1 MIDDVILAEQTLT
14 AYRLKLIGSNLLHV
28 LKFLLLKLLSL
39 ILLPFKIIRKIF
51 SFIYMK
57 VYFRMDWFKE
67 VIIRS
72 LIVIGIIDII
82 ILLVIYFI
90 IDNFYYMYLIYF
102 GLLVIGFIALYLL
115 IKLYGFLIGNEDM
128 MESLAVATEE
138 YVEDFAPVIAKIH
151 GETGSGKDEA
161 ASAFAVI
168 KARQFKRMMYEEM
181 KAIEKKAF
189 IFNYDAIIT
198 CANINKELFYSSS
211 EEVTKKEFV
220 KLFRANNGFFK
231 TYYKKTIDLEEFI
244 KDAKAHHDDAI
255 SYNSPWAYKVGIVNQ
270 KHYMDLA
277 YDYLMLYIRL
287 YIEKQC
293 IWANQPMVEDLDE
306 ELTAKVFSMDY
317 LVTRKRNNVTIVNEE
332 TKQKET
338 YTEKILY
345 PFKDYNIFFETECG
359 TWYMNLDNET
369 KNEIVNLGIR
379 DFKAF
384 NRHFMPHF
392 VYYAV
397 DQDANRM
404 FKVLKELDH
413 SYIRIDSREV
423 VDGGNA
429 INKFIQLKLLWV
441 NFLINRKMKARLLKK
456 GYDALDKYK
465 AYYRYTSKDRYKNKA
480 IELQKILNHD
490 YGPKLEE
497 LIKKKAKLEEK
508 IEFNKYY
515 YGYIKKEITVS
526 RAPLDGDLDSV
537 RVDKK
542 INEFKKDFKKRRK
555 GYSISIV
562 LRKRDAW
569 RYDTHYM
576 KAAKEYRAKMSELT
590 MMEAESWN
598 PNLLMT
604 KSQMAKMAYNAAEEM
619 FNISPNE
626 SIKIHF
632 KFLNIKQQ

>member
-1 MIDDVILAEQTLT
+1 MIDDVLLATQTFLV
-14 AYRLKLIGSNLLHV
+14 YKLKVIGS
-28 LKFLLLKLLSL
+28 KLLDFTKFILFKLLAL
-39 ILLPFKIIRKIF
+39 ILLPFKIIRKLF

-57 VYFRMDWFKE
+57 VYFRMSWFKK
-67 VIIRS
+67 VGIRFLTVVGILDIATL
-72 LIVIGIIDII
+72 LI
-82 ILLVIYFI
+82 IYFI
-90 IDNFYYMYLIYF
+90 NDNFYYIYLIYF
-102 GLLVIGFIALYLL
+102 GLLVIGFIALYWL
-115 IKLYGFLIGNEDM
+115 IKLYGFLIGEEDM
-128 MESLAVATEE
+128 MEALAIATEE
-138 YVEDFAPVIAKIH
+138 YVEDFAPVIAKIY
-151 GETGSGKDEA
+151 GDTGSGKDEA
-161 ASAFAVI
+161 ASGFAVI
-168 KARQFKRMMYEEM
+168 KSRQFKRLMYEEM

-211 EEVTKKEFV
+211 EEKTKLEFLN
-220 KLFRANNGFFK
+220 LFRANNGFFK
-231 TYYKKTIDLEEFI
+231 PYYKKTIDLEEFI
-244 KDAKAHHDDAI
+244 RDAKAHHDNVVVYD
-255 SYNSPWAYKVGIVNQ
+255 SPWAYKVGLVNQ

-287 YIEKQC
+287 YIEKNC
-293 IWANQPMVEDLDE
+293 IWANQPMIEDVEED
-306 ELTAKVFSMDY
+306 LTAKVFSMDY
-317 LVTRKRNNVTIVNEE
+317 LVTRKRENVTITDEA
-332 TKQKET
+332 TKQTEI
-338 YTEKILY
+338 YTEKIVY

-369 KNEIVNLGIR
+369 KNEIVKLGIR

-429 INKFIQLKLLWV
+429 VNKLIELKLFWI
-441 NFLINRKMKARLLKK
+441 NFLINRKMKTRLLKN
-456 GYDALDKYK
+456 GPENLEKYK
-465 AYYRYTSKDRYKNKA
+465 AYYRYTSKDKYKIKA
-480 IELQKILNHD
+480 NELKKLLNHD
-490 YGPKLEE
+490 YSAKLEE

-508 IEFNKYY
+508 IEYNKYY

-526 RAPLDGDLDSV
+526 KAPLEGDLDCVSV
-537 RVDKK
+537 EKK
-542 INEFKKDFKKRRK
+542 VNEFKNDFKKRRK

-576 KAAKEYRAKMSELT
+576 KAAKEFRAKNSELN
-590 MMEAESWN
+590 MMGAENWK

-604 KSQMAKMAYNAAEEM
+604 KSQMARMGYNAAEEM

-626 SIKIHF
+626 SIKVHF
-632 KFLNIKQQ
+632 KPLNKQQ